1 MSKIVTILFLTT
13 FLLVSKLTSGQQ
25 QICKTP
31 TCICSDNHVRV
42 NCTAAGLPSMPHTL
56 HPMIEELIL
65 RNNSI
70 KQLGIYG
77 ELSIAPNLRIL
88 DLSYNKFERFSA
100 APFSH
105 QTLLKV
111 IHFFNSTLKI
121 EG

>member
-1 MSKIVTILFLTT
+1 MATYSNIVIIILVIQLIN
-13 FLLVSKLTSGQQ
+13 GQQ

-31 TCICSDNHVRV
+31 TCICSDDHVRV
-42 NCTAAGLPSMPHTL
+42 NCTGAGLPSMPHTL

-77 ELSIAPNLRIL
+77 ELSIAPNLKAL

-100 APFSH
+100 TPFSQ

-111 IHFFNSTLKI
+111 
-121 EG
+121 

>member
-1 MSKIVTILFLTT
+1 MYLYHHSNQVTTMAAYLSIVFILPVIQLIN
-13 FLLVSKLTSGQQ
+13 GQQ
-25 QICKTP
+25 QICKTS
-31 TCICSDNHVRV
+31 TCTCSDDHVRV
-42 NCTAAGLPSMPHTL
+42 NCTGSGLPSMPHTL

-77 ELSIAPNLRIL
+77 ELSIAPNLKVL

-100 APFSH
+100 TPFSQ

-111 IHFFNSTLKI
+111 IL
-121 EG
+121 